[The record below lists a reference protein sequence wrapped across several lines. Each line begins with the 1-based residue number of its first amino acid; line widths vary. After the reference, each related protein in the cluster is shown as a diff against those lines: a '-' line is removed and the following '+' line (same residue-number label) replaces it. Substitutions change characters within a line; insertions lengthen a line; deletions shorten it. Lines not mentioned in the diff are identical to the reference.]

1 MSINSMIG
9 NGLSPQYDLSLQ
21 GVTNHAMDL
30 PLQQIETPQFDATK
44 LLNVQPQITGPD
56 KQIQLSDSAI
66 KTMNK
71 AANKAL
77 IKSIAGDI
85 FGHAPQNISDVTN
98 ILKNSGD
105 EIKGMWSA
113 TKGIFSGSRPQDEA
127 AKQQAELIKQ
137 QNALQTKNESENREA
152 SLVNA
157 LDGGSSSYQQF
168 INSQGPTSIMA
179 PQKEFT
185 LDSNGIVQYG
195 ERGAKLNK
203 QDKFDLNLGR
213 FYRNTLEGPNYTG
226 LESYDKNIKDA
237 KSLANSLIKVTP
249 KQSNIPIMQQFIDY
263 RNKPNF
269 KIEYLQ
275 LFR

>member
-1 MSINSMIG
+1 MSINSIIG
-9 NGLSPQYDLSLQ
+9 NSLSPQFDLSSQ

-30 PLQQIETPQFDATK
+30 PLQQIETPQFDALK
-44 LLNVQPQITGPD
+44 ALNVQPQITGPN
-56 KQIQLSDSAI
+56 KQLQLSDSTI

-77 IKSIAGDI
+77 VKSIAGDI
-85 FGHAPQNISDVTN
+85 FGHAPQNFGDVVN

-113 TKGIFSGSRPQDEA
+113 TKSIFSGSRPQDEVT
-127 AKQQAELIKQ
+127 KQQAELIKQ
-137 QNALQTKNESENREA
+137 QNALQTKTESENREA

-157 LDGGSSSYQQF
+157 LDGGSSSYEQF
-168 INSQGPTSIMA
+168 VNSQGPTSIMA

-195 ERGAKLNK
+195 GRGTKLNK
-203 QDKFDLNLGR
+203 FQ
-213 FYRNTLEGPNYTG
+213 
-226 LESYDKNIKDA
+226 
-237 KSLANSLIKVTP
+237 
-249 KQSNIPIMQQFIDY
+249 
-263 RNKPNF
+263 
-269 KIEYLQ
+269 YLQ

>member
-1 MSINSMIG
+1 MALNSMIG
-9 NGLSPQYDLSLQ
+9 NGLSPWFDLSSQ

-30 PLQQIETPQFDATK
+30 PLQAIETPQFDALK
-44 LLNVQPQITGPD
+44 LLNVQPQITGPNT
-56 KQIQLSDSAI
+56 QLQLSDSTI

-77 IKSIAGDI
+77 AKSIVGDI
-85 FGHAPQNISDVTN
+85 FGHAPQSINDVTN

-105 EIKGMWSA
+105 EIKGMWNA
-113 TKGIFSGSRPQDEA
+113 TKGIFNGSRPQDQA

-137 QNALQTKNESENREA
+137 QNALQTKTESENREA
-152 SLVNA
+152 SLANA
-157 LDGGSSSYQQF
+157 LDGGSSSYEQF
-168 INSQGPTSIMA
+168 INSQGPTNMMA
-179 PQKEFT
+179 PQKNFT

-213 FYRNTLEGPNYTG
+213 FYRNTLEGPNYTA

-269 KIEYLQ
+269 KVEYLQ
-275 LFR
+275 LFK

>member
-9 NGLSPQYDLSLQ
+9 NGLNPQYDLSLQ

-30 PLQQIETPQFDATK
+30 PLQQIETPQFDALK
-44 LLNVQPQITGPD
+44 ALNVQPQITGPD
-56 KQIQLSDSAI
+56 KQLQLSDSTI
-66 KTMNK
+66 KLMNK

-77 IKSIAGDI
+77 VKSIAGDM
-85 FGHAPQNISDVTN
+85 FGHAPQNISDVAN

-105 EIKGMWSA
+105 EIKG
-113 TKGIFSGSRPQDEA
+113 IFSGSRPQDEVT
-127 AKQQAELIKQ
+127 KQQAELIKQ
-137 QNALQTKNESENREA
+137 QNALQTKTESENREA
-152 SLVNA
+152 SLANA

-168 INSQGPTSIMA
+168 VNSQGPTSIMA
-179 PQKEFT
+179 SQKEFT
-185 LDSNGIVQYG
+185 LDSNGIIQYG
-195 ERGAKLNK
+195 ERGTKLNK

-213 FYRNTLEGPNYTG
+213 LYRNTLEGPNYTA

-249 KQSNIPIMQQFIDY
+249 KQSNIPIMKQFIDY

-269 KIEYLQ
+269 KVEYLQ